1 MLRNSRL
8 ARYSSR
14 RSTFSLVCL
23 IAVALTL
30 TLAISTCGGDS
41 KVKNKSAPDTVD
53 STADSEWGTL
63 IWGEGT
69 FESSQ

>member
-1 MLRNSRL
+1 MLRKSRL

-23 IAVALTL
+23 IAVVLTL

-41 KVKNKSAPDTVD
+41 KVKNKSAPDTVN
-53 STADSEWGTL
+53 EWGTA

-69 FESSQ
+69 FE